1 MNINN
6 NPNFNPLAKPNNL
19 PNVNNQNNLNSHN
32 PNHMNSN
39 NLRNI
44 IQNPPMNKVQYG
56 GENLGAIQNNNQ
68 IVNHLQ
74 IINHPK
80 PDEEEKSY
88 ENLFRWI
95 FVYTQYLNKTILGES
110 MIILDINSDD
120 DQRKIKY
127 D

>member
-19 PNVNNQNNLNSHN
+19 PNLNNQNNLNSHN

-88 ENLFRWI
+88 ENLFRVRLNKFFKKTFFKNNFLTKWI
-95 FVYTQYLNKTILGES
+95 FVYT
-110 MIILDINSDD
+110 
-120 DQRKIKY
+120 
-127 D
+127 